1 MMRRAAVN
9 LALLLLASVFGGS
22 FYADGAPHQKIYQ
35 ANQNQNQGPHQRRR
49 PTNRIDKI
57 DKQLTSG
64 YFERNNLRPPTLVS
78 RRQPQRGR
86 RAQNTD
92 DTASGNDDESTNGA
106 STSWP
111 SRQPTSELD
120 EIIEDAKYGIDANA
134 RLRYDLLWDRT
145 IYDKHSYPYEYVWY
159 NQTTTT
165 TGEKTGVPIEMS
177 INFFKVFSVDIVNSM
192 MDLVVWFRLIWVDPR
207 LTWKPEG
214 VFNLFCILHL
224 FEGGDLTHYH
234 IALTFACLLRC
245 YFCGGKQKTDINK

>member
-1 MMRRAAVN
+1 MMRRPAVN
-9 LALLLLASVFGGS
+9 SALLLLASAFGGS
-22 FYADGAPHQKIYQ
+22 FSADGGAPHQKIYR
-35 ANQNQNQGPHQRRR
+35 ANQNQNHGPPTRRR

-78 RRQPQRGR
+78 RRGR

-92 DTASGNDDESTNGA
+92 DTASGNNDESTNGA

-111 SRQPTSELD
+111 SRQPTSELE

-134 RLRYDLLWDRT
+134 RLRYDLLWDKF

-165 TGEKTGVPIEMS
+165 EEKTGVPIEMS

-214 VFNLFCILHL
+214 VFNLFFAFFIYSR
-224 FEGGDLTHYH
+224 GGSDTLSYCSY
-234 IALTFACLLRC
+234 FCVSSC
-245 YFCGGKQKTDINK
+245 VGYFCGGKQKTDINK